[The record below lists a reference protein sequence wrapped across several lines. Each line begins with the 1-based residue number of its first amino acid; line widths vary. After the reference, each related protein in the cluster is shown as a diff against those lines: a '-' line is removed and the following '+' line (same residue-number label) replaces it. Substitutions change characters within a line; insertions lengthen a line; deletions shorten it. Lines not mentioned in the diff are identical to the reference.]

1 MKRTIISLITM
12 LAASIMAAHAQYY
25 PKKYIETHKYG
36 KVTPAEF
43 DESTY
48 PESVRDDDVVILEH
62 TDDIILSV
70 IRYIETS
77 SAGQINW

>member
-1 MKRTIISLITM
+1 MRSTI
-12 LAASIMAAHAQYY
+12 

-70 IRYIETS
+70 IRYIETP